1 MNLVVCLK
9 QILDPEIPARD
20 FRVDQVKR
28 EAERG
33 SATLVTN
40 IFCENALE
48 TALQFRERIGS
59 GNITVLSF
67 GPASAEDSLRKA
79 LAMKADAAA
88 LVLNDGHPHPDPLMV
103 ARVLAAAI
111 KELGSFDLIMA
122 GREAGDWGAGQTG
135 GLLAEELG
143 LPCVSFVDQI
153 GGQDGKLRLRRQ
165 TDSGWEI
172 VEAEGPVVVTITND
186 EHNVPRIPKVRDVMI
201 SYRQPLTQWTLEELG
216 LSPEARVEN
225 SYYEVIDLSIP
236 EKETSCE
243 FITGDTLDERLDAF
257 AERIVAVTSAL
268 ELVRTPLACLAL
280 KFSYERRGHL
290 YVCLPGIRP
299 HRSGPGGSGTSHA
312 R

>member
-1 MNLVVCLK
+1 MSMNILVCLK

-20 FRVDQVKR
+20 FHVDSARR

-33 SATLVTN
+33 SANLVTN

-48 TALQFRERIGS
+48 TALQLREKS
-59 GNITVLSF
+59 GEAKITVLSF

-88 LVLNDGHPHPDPLMV
+88 LVLNEGHPHPDPLMV
-103 ARVLAAAI
+103 ARVLAAATR
-111 KELGSFDLIMA
+111 KLGSFDLIMV

-153 GGQDGKLRLRRQ
+153 ASDGGKLRLRRQ

-172 VEAEGPVVVTITND
+172 LETQGPMVVTITND

-201 SYRQPLTQWTLEELG
+201 SYRQPLQQLTLDELD
-216 LSPEARVEN
+216 LSPEARIEN
-225 SYYEVIDLSIP
+225 SYYEVVNLSIP

-257 AERIVAVTSAL
+257 AERIVAVTNSL
-268 ELVRTPLACLAL
+268 
-280 KFSYERRGHL
+280 
-290 YVCLPGIRP
+290 
-299 HRSGPGGSGTSHA
+299 
-312 R
+312 